1 MEFKFLQVLDKITH
15 MQLYLRLENC
25 WLLAQVL
32 STLSILTLVKSS
44 FHSFPYIYWFCMFR
58 EHWQTL
64 FFHISFINIKK
75 LDYSILKKNIKKSWK

>member
-32 STLSILTLVKSS
+32 STLSILTLSRAP
-44 FHSFPYIYWFCMFR
+44 FSFPYIYWFCMFR
-58 EHWQTL
+58 EQTL
-64 FFHISFINIKK
+64 FFHLSFINIKK
-75 LDYSILKKNIKKSWK
+75 LDYSILKNL